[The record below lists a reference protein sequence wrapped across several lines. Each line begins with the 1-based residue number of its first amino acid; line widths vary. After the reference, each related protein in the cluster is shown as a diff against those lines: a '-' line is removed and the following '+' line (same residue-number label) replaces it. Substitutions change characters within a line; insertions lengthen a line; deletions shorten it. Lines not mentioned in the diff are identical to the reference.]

1 MIKKLQKKLTTLLIF
16 LLTIIWIGILLL
28 FLNSTYQNN
37 LKDVK
42 EDVRSALRE
51 TKWKN
56 FIRTQGTA
64 LDLEDIGYCVF
75 QIDDYKQ
82 PHILFQTFTNKT
94 DEELLRYAK
103 KYSLTWKKTHQTYKY
118 TYIYKLQKKQGRRY
132 LYLMLISPAPALQ
145 ATIPAIVLCI
155 FLLFGGLILFTFS
168 SRIISR
174 WLTQPIEDMISSE
187 KNFISNA
194 SHELKTPLAVI
205 RANTQLLQK
214 EISAD
219 NKHLEYIHQETER
232 MIVLVN
238 KMLTLVRLDTAQN
251 QAQPKHFRVDEALY
265 DIIYPMESVAYEK
278 KIRMTADIQEEMYID
293 GIEDQ
298 IQNLLS
304 ILLNNAISYTPEYG
318 EIVIRAYIQAKKFYL
333 KVANSG
339 DPIPEEIRDRLF
351 ERFFRADEARED
363 NGHYGLGLSIAS
375 SIAANHGGRIR
386 VDYEDHKNVFSVV
399 LNAHSPAQH

>member
-28 FLNSTYQNN
+28 FLNSTYKNN

-51 TKWKN
+51 IKWKN

-118 TYIYKLQKKQGRRY
+118 IYIYKLRKKQ
-132 LYLMLISPAPALQ
+132 LMLISSAPALQ

-187 KNFISNA
+187 KKFISSA

-251 QAQPKHFRVDEALY
+251 QAQPKRFRVDEALY

-278 KIRMTADIQEEMYID
+278 KIRMTVDIQKEMYID

-333 KVANSG
+333 KVSNSG

-386 VDYEDHKNVFSVV
+386 VDYEHHKNVFSVV

>member
-1 MIKKLQKKLTTLLIF
+1 MIKKLKKKLTTLLIF

-28 FLNSTYQNN
+28 FLNSTYKNN

-51 TKWKN
+51 IKWKN

-75 QIDDYKQ
+75 QIDDFKQ

-118 TYIYKLQKKQGRRY
+118 IYIYKLRKKQ
-132 LYLMLISPAPALQ
+132 LMLISSAPALQ

-187 KNFISNA
+187 KKFISNA

-251 QAQPKHFRVDEALY
+251 QAQPKRFRVDEALY

-333 KVANSG
+333 KVSNSG

-386 VDYEDHKNVFSVV
+386 VDYEDYKNVFSFV
-399 LNAHSPAQH
+399 LNAHSLAQH

>member
-28 FLNSTYQNN
+28 FLNSTYKNN

-51 TKWKN
+51 IKWKN

-118 TYIYKLQKKQGRRY
+118 IYIYKLRKKQ
-132 LYLMLISPAPALQ
+132 LMLISSAPALQ

-187 KNFISNA
+187 KKFISNA

-251 QAQPKHFRVDEALY
+251 QAQPKRFRVDEALY

-278 KIRMTADIQEEMYID
+278 KIRMTVDIQKEMYID
-293 GIEDQ
+293 RIEDQ

-333 KVANSG
+333 KVSNSG

-386 VDYEDHKNVFSVV
+386 VDYEHHKNVFSVV

>member
-1 MIKKLQKKLTTLLIF
+1 MIKNLQKKLTTLLIF

-187 KNFISNA
+187 KKFISNA

>member
-28 FLNSTYQNN
+28 FLNSTYKNN
-37 LKDVK
+37 LKDEK

-51 TKWKN
+51 IKWKN

-118 TYIYKLQKKQGRRY
+118 IYIYKLRKKQ
-132 LYLMLISPAPALQ
+132 LMLISSAPALQ

-187 KNFISNA
+187 KKFISNA

-251 QAQPKHFRVDEALY
+251 QAQPKRFRVDEALY

-278 KIRMTADIQEEMYID
+278 KIRMTVDIQEEMYID

-333 KVANSG
+333 KVSNSG

-351 ERFFRADEARED
+351 ERFFRADED

>member
-1 MIKKLQKKLTTLLIF
+1 MIRKLQKNICTLF
-16 LLTIIWIGILLL
+16 VLLL
-28 FLNSTYQNN
+28 SITWLGVLAIYANSVYRNN
-37 LKDVK
+37 LMDVK
-42 EDVRSALRE
+42 EDVNYAIQD

-56 FIRTQGTA
+56 FLNDKGTSS
-64 LDLEDIGYCVF
+64 DLEETDYCVYSLDSEF
-75 QIDDYKQ
+75 Q
-82 PHILFQTFTNKT
+82 PHILFHTFSNKS
-94 DEELLRYAK
+94 EKVLMKEGRRLAANWKGHKHFLR
-103 KYSLTWKKTHQTYKY
+103 Y
-118 TYIYKLQKKQGRRY
+118 TYIYKFKFKQCKRY
-132 LYLMLISPAPALQ
+132 MILISGSTAFQ
-145 ATIPAIVLCI
+145 ATLPTIGICSLLLAGGIIVFVLSGR
-155 FLLFGGLILFTFS
+155 LV
-168 SRIISR
+168 SR

-187 KNFISNA
+187 KKFISNA

-214 EISAD
+214 EISRD

-251 QAQPKHFRVDEALY
+251 QAQPKRFRVDEALY

-278 KIRMTADIQEEMYID
+278 KIHMTSEIQEEMYID

-304 ILLNNAISYTPEYG
+304 ILLNNAISYTPESG

-339 DPIPEEIRDRLF
+339 NPIPEEIRDRLF

>member
-28 FLNSTYQNN
+28 FLNSTYKNN
-37 LKDVK
+37 LKDEK

-51 TKWKN
+51 IKWKN

-118 TYIYKLQKKQGRRY
+118 IYIYKLRKKQ
-132 LYLMLISPAPALQ
+132 LMLISSAPALQ

-187 KNFISNA
+187 KKFISNA

-251 QAQPKHFRVDEALY
+251 QAQPKRFRVDEALY

-278 KIRMTADIQEEMYID
+278 KIRMTVDIQEEMYID

-333 KVANSG
+333 KVSNSG

-351 ERFFRADEARED
+351 ERFFRADEVRED

>member
-28 FLNSTYQNN
+28 FLNSTYKNN
-37 LKDVK
+37 LKDEK

-51 TKWKN
+51 IKWKN

-118 TYIYKLQKKQGRRY
+118 IYIYKLRKKQ
-132 LYLMLISPAPALQ
+132 LMLISSAPALQ

-187 KNFISNA
+187 KKFISNA

-205 RANTQLLQK
+205 RTNTQLLQK

-251 QAQPKHFRVDEALY
+251 QAQPKRFRVDEALY

-278 KIRMTADIQEEMYID
+278 KIRMTVDIQEEMYID

-333 KVANSG
+333 KVSNSG

>member
-1 MIKKLQKKLTTLLIF
+1 MIKKLQKKLTKLLIF

-28 FLNSTYQNN
+28 FLNSTYKNN

-51 TKWKN
+51 IKWKN

-118 TYIYKLQKKQGRRY
+118 IYIYKLRKKQ
-132 LYLMLISPAPALQ
+132 LMLISSAPALQ

-187 KNFISNA
+187 KKFISNA

-251 QAQPKHFRVDEALY
+251 QAQPKRFRVDEALY

-278 KIRMTADIQEEMYID
+278 KICMTSEIQEEMYID

-333 KVANSG
+333 KVSNSG

-351 ERFFRADEARED
+351 ERFFRADEAHED
-363 NGHYGLGLSIAS
+363 NGHYGLGLSIAR
-375 SIAANHGGRIR
+375 SIVANHGGRIR
-386 VDYEDHKNVFSVV
+386 VDYEDHKNVFFVV
-399 LNAHSPAQH
+399 LNAHSPVQH

>member
-132 LYLMLISPAPALQ
+132 LMLISPAPALQ

-187 KNFISNA
+187 KKFISNA

-251 QAQPKHFRVDEALY
+251 QAQPKRFRVDETLY

>member
-16 LLTIIWIGILLL
+16 LLTIIWIGILLF
-28 FLNSTYQNN
+28 FLNSTYKNN
-37 LKDVK
+37 LKDEK

-51 TKWKN
+51 IKWKN

-118 TYIYKLQKKQGRRY
+118 IYIYKLRKKQ
-132 LYLMLISPAPALQ
+132 LMLISSAPALQ

-187 KNFISNA
+187 KKFISNA

-251 QAQPKHFRVDEALY
+251 QAQPKRFRVDEALY

-278 KIRMTADIQEEMYID
+278 KIRMTVDIQEEMYID

-333 KVANSG
+333 KVSNSG

>member
-28 FLNSTYQNN
+28 FLNSTYKNN
-37 LKDVK
+37 LKDEK

-51 TKWKN
+51 IKWKN

-118 TYIYKLQKKQGRRY
+118 IYIYKLRKKQ
-132 LYLMLISPAPALQ
+132 LMLISSAPALQ

-187 KNFISNA
+187 KKFISNA

-251 QAQPKHFRVDEALY
+251 QPQPKRFRVDEALY

-278 KIRMTADIQEEMYID
+278 KIRMTVDIQKEMYID

-333 KVANSG
+333 KVSNSG

>member
-28 FLNSTYQNN
+28 FLNSTYKNN

-51 TKWKN
+51 IKWKN

-118 TYIYKLQKKQGRRY
+118 IYIYKLRKKQ
-132 LYLMLISPAPALQ
+132 LMLISSAPALQ

-187 KNFISNA
+187 KKFISNA

-238 KMLTLVRLDTAQN
+238 KMLTLVRLDTTQN
-251 QAQPKHFRVDEALY
+251 QAQPKRFRVDEALY

-278 KIRMTADIQEEMYID
+278 KIRMTVDIQEEMYID

-333 KVANSG
+333 KVSNSG

>member
-28 FLNSTYQNN
+28 FLNSTYKNN
-37 LKDVK
+37 LKDEK

-51 TKWKN
+51 IKWKN

-118 TYIYKLQKKQGRRY
+118 IYIYKLRKKQ
-132 LYLMLISPAPALQ
+132 LMLICSAPALQ

-187 KNFISNA
+187 KKFISNA

-251 QAQPKHFRVDEALY
+251 QAQPKRFRVDEALY
-265 DIIYPMESVAYEK
+265 DIIYPMESVAYKK
-278 KIRMTADIQEEMYID
+278 KIRMTVDIQEEMYID

-333 KVANSG
+333 KVSNSG

>member
-28 FLNSTYQNN
+28 FLNSTYKNN
-37 LKDVK
+37 LKDEK

-51 TKWKN
+51 IKWKN

-118 TYIYKLQKKQGRRY
+118 IYIYKLRKKQ
-132 LYLMLISPAPALQ
+132 LMLISSAPALQ

-187 KNFISNA
+187 KKFISNA

-238 KMLTLVRLDTAQN
+238 KMLTLVRLDTVQN
-251 QAQPKHFRVDEALY
+251 QAQPKRFRVDEALY

-278 KIRMTADIQEEMYID
+278 KIRMTVDIQKEMYID

-333 KVANSG
+333 KVSNSG

>member
-28 FLNSTYQNN
+28 FLNSTYKNN
-37 LKDVK
+37 LKDEK

-51 TKWKN
+51 IKWKN

-118 TYIYKLQKKQGRRY
+118 IYIYKLRKKQ
-132 LYLMLISPAPALQ
+132 LMLISSAPALQ

-187 KNFISNA
+187 KKFISNA

-251 QAQPKHFRVDEALY
+251 QAQPKRFRVDEALY

-333 KVANSG
+333 KVSNSG

>member
-28 FLNSTYQNN
+28 FLNSTYKNN
-37 LKDVK
+37 LKDEK

-51 TKWKN
+51 IKWKN

-118 TYIYKLQKKQGRRY
+118 IYIYKLRKKQ
-132 LYLMLISPAPALQ
+132 LMLISSAPALQ

-187 KNFISNA
+187 KKFISNA

-251 QAQPKHFRVDEALY
+251 QAQPKRFRVDEALY

-278 KIRMTADIQEEMYID
+278 KIRMTVDIQEEMYID

-333 KVANSG
+333 KVSNSG

-375 SIAANHGGRIR
+375 SITANHGGRIR

>member
-28 FLNSTYQNN
+28 FLNSTYKNN
-37 LKDVK
+37 LKDEK

-51 TKWKN
+51 IKWKN

-118 TYIYKLQKKQGRRY
+118 IYIYKLRKKQ
-132 LYLMLISPAPALQ
+132 LMLISSAPALQ

-187 KNFISNA
+187 KKFISNA

-251 QAQPKHFRVDEALY
+251 QAQPKRFRVDEALY

-278 KIRMTADIQEEMYID
+278 KIRMTVDIQEEMYID

-298 IQNLLS
+298 IQNL
-304 ILLNNAISYTPEYG
+304 LLNNAISYTPEYG

-333 KVANSG
+333 KVSNSG

>member
-132 LYLMLISPAPALQ
+132 LMLISPAPALQ

-187 KNFISNA
+187 KKFISNA

-251 QAQPKHFRVDEALY
+251 QAQPKHFRADEALY

-399 LNAHSPAQH
+399 LNAHSPSQH

>member
-28 FLNSTYQNN
+28 FLNSTYKNN

-51 TKWKN
+51 IKWKN

-118 TYIYKLQKKQGRRY
+118 IYIYKLRKKQ
-132 LYLMLISPAPALQ
+132 LMLISSAPALQ

-187 KNFISNA
+187 KKFISNA

-251 QAQPKHFRVDEALY
+251 QAQPKRFRVDEALY

-304 ILLNNAISYTPEYG
+304 ILLNNAISYTPESG

-333 KVANSG
+333 KVSNSG
-339 DPIPEEIRDRLF
+339 NPIPEEIRDRLF

-399 LNAHSPAQH
+399 LNAHSLAQH

>member
-28 FLNSTYQNN
+28 FLNSTYKNN

-51 TKWKN
+51 IKWKN

-118 TYIYKLQKKQGRRY
+118 IYIYKLRKKQ
-132 LYLMLISPAPALQ
+132 LMLISSAPALQ

-187 KNFISNA
+187 KKFISNA

-238 KMLTLVRLDTAQN
+238 KMLTLVCLDTAQN
-251 QAQPKHFRVDEALY
+251 QAQPKRFRVDEALY

-278 KIRMTADIQEEMYID
+278 KIRMTVDIQEEMYID

-333 KVANSG
+333 KVSNSG

-386 VDYEDHKNVFSVV
+386 VDYEHHKNVFSVV

>member
-28 FLNSTYQNN
+28 FLNSTYKNN
-37 LKDVK
+37 LKNVK

-51 TKWKN
+51 IKWKN

-118 TYIYKLQKKQGRRY
+118 IYIYKLRKKQ
-132 LYLMLISPAPALQ
+132 LMLISSAPALQ

-187 KNFISNA
+187 KKFISNA

-251 QAQPKHFRVDEALY
+251 QAQPKRFRVDEALY

-278 KIRMTADIQEEMYID
+278 KIRMTVDIQKEMYID

-333 KVANSG
+333 KVSNSG

-351 ERFFRADEARED
+351 ERFFRADEARKD

-375 SIAANHGGRIR
+375 SIVANHGGRIR

>member
-1 MIKKLQKKLTTLLIF
+1 MIKNLQKKLTTLLIF

-28 FLNSTYQNN
+28 FLNSTYKNN

-51 TKWKN
+51 IKWKN

-118 TYIYKLQKKQGRRY
+118 IYIYKLRKKQ
-132 LYLMLISPAPALQ
+132 LMLISSAPALQ

-187 KNFISNA
+187 KKFISNA

-251 QAQPKHFRVDEALY
+251 QAQPKRFRVDEALY

-333 KVANSG
+333 KVSNSG

>member
-28 FLNSTYQNN
+28 FLNSTYKNN

-51 TKWKN
+51 IKWKN

-118 TYIYKLQKKQGRRY
+118 IYIYKLRKKQ
-132 LYLMLISPAPALQ
+132 LMLISSAPALQ

-187 KNFISNA
+187 KKFISNA

-251 QAQPKHFRVDEALY
+251 QAQPKRFRVDEALY
-265 DIIYPMESVAYEK
+265 DIIYPMESVAHEK
-278 KIRMTADIQEEMYID
+278 KIRMTVDIQEEMYID

-333 KVANSG
+333 KVSNSG

-386 VDYEDHKNVFSVV
+386 VDYEHHKNVFSVV

>member
-28 FLNSTYQNN
+28 FLNSTYKNN

-51 TKWKN
+51 IKWKN

-64 LDLEDIGYCVF
+64 LDLEDISYCVF

-118 TYIYKLQKKQGRRY
+118 IYIYKLRKKQ
-132 LYLMLISPAPALQ
+132 LMLISSAPALQ

-187 KNFISNA
+187 KKFISNA

-214 EISAD
+214 EISGD

-251 QAQPKHFRVDEALY
+251 QALPKRFRVDEALY

-278 KIRMTADIQEEMYID
+278 KIRMTAEIQEEMYIN

-304 ILLNNAISYTPEYG
+304 ILLNNAISYTPESG
-318 EIVIRAYIQAKKFYL
+318 EIVIRAYMQAKKFYL

-363 NGHYGLGLSIAS
+363 NGHYGLGLSIAR
-375 SIAANHGGRIR
+375 SIVANHGGRIR
-386 VDYEDHKNVFSVV
+386 VDYEDHKNVFFVV
-399 LNAHSPAQH
+399 LNAHSPVQH

>member
-28 FLNSTYQNN
+28 FLNSTYKNN
-37 LKDVK
+37 LKDEK

-51 TKWKN
+51 IKWKN

-118 TYIYKLQKKQGRRY
+118 IYIYKLRKKQ
-132 LYLMLISPAPALQ
+132 LMLISSAPALQ

-187 KNFISNA
+187 KKFISNA

-251 QAQPKHFRVDEALY
+251 QAQPKRFRVDEALY

-278 KIRMTADIQEEMYID
+278 KIRMTVDIQEEMYID

-333 KVANSG
+333 KVSNSG
-339 DPIPEEIRDRLF
+339 DSIPEEIRDRLF

>member
-1 MIKKLQKKLTTLLIF
+1 MIKNLQKKLTTLLIF

-28 FLNSTYQNN
+28 FLNSTYKNN

-51 TKWKN
+51 IKWKN

-118 TYIYKLQKKQGRRY
+118 IYIYKLRKKQ
-132 LYLMLISPAPALQ
+132 LMLISSAPALQ

-187 KNFISNA
+187 KKFISNA

-251 QAQPKHFRVDEALY
+251 QAQPKRFRVDEALY

-278 KIRMTADIQEEMYID
+278 KIRMTVDIQKEMYID

-333 KVANSG
+333 KVSNSG

>member
-28 FLNSTYQNN
+28 FLNSTYKNN
-37 LKDVK
+37 LKDEK

-51 TKWKN
+51 IKWKN
-56 FIRTQGTA
+56 FIRTQETA

-118 TYIYKLQKKQGRRY
+118 IYIYKLRKKQ
-132 LYLMLISPAPALQ
+132 LMLISSAPALQ

-187 KNFISNA
+187 KKFISNA

-251 QAQPKHFRVDEALY
+251 QAQPKRFRVDEALY

-278 KIRMTADIQEEMYID
+278 KIRMTVDIQEEMYID

-333 KVANSG
+333 KVSNSG

>member
-28 FLNSTYQNN
+28 FLNSTYKNN
-37 LKDVK
+37 LKDEK

-51 TKWKN
+51 IKWKN

-118 TYIYKLQKKQGRRY
+118 IYIYKLRKKQ
-132 LYLMLISPAPALQ
+132 LMLISSAPALQ

-187 KNFISNA
+187 KKFISNA

-251 QAQPKHFRVDEALY
+251 QAQPKRFRVDEALY

-278 KIRMTADIQEEMYID
+278 KIRMTVDIQEEMYID

-318 EIVIRAYIQAKKFYL
+318 EIVIRAYIQEKKFYL
-333 KVANSG
+333 KVSNSG

>member
-28 FLNSTYQNN
+28 FLNSTYKNN
-37 LKDVK
+37 LKDEK

-51 TKWKN
+51 IKWKN

-118 TYIYKLQKKQGRRY
+118 IYIYKLRKKQ
-132 LYLMLISPAPALQ
+132 LMLISSAPALQ

-187 KNFISNA
+187 KKFISNA

-251 QAQPKHFRVDEALY
+251 QAQPKRFRVDEALY

-278 KIRMTADIQEEMYID
+278 KIRMTVDIQEEMYID

-333 KVANSG
+333 KVSNSG

-363 NGHYGLGLSIAS
+363 NGHYSLGLSIAS

>member
-16 LLTIIWIGILLL
+16 LLAIIWIGILLL

-132 LYLMLISPAPALQ
+132 LMLISPAPALQ

-187 KNFISNA
+187 KKFISNA

-251 QAQPKHFRVDEALY
+251 QAQPKRFRVDETLY

>member
-28 FLNSTYQNN
+28 FLNSTYKNN

-51 TKWKN
+51 IKWKN
-56 FIRTQGTA
+56 FIRTQGPA

-118 TYIYKLQKKQGRRY
+118 IYIYKLRKKQ
-132 LYLMLISPAPALQ
+132 LMLISSAPALQ

-187 KNFISNA
+187 KKFISNA

-251 QAQPKHFRVDEALY
+251 QAQPKRFRVDEALY

-278 KIRMTADIQEEMYID
+278 KIRMTVDIQEEMYID

-333 KVANSG
+333 KVSNSG

-386 VDYEDHKNVFSVV
+386 VDYEHHKNVFSVV

>member
-28 FLNSTYQNN
+28 FLNSTYKNN

-51 TKWKN
+51 IKWKN

-64 LDLEDIGYCVF
+64 LDLEDISYCVF

-118 TYIYKLQKKQGRRY
+118 IYIYKLRKKQ
-132 LYLMLISPAPALQ
+132 LMLISSAPALQ

-187 KNFISNA
+187 KKFISNA

-214 EISAD
+214 EISGD

-251 QAQPKHFRVDEALY
+251 QALPKRFRVDEALY

-278 KIRMTADIQEEMYID
+278 KIRMTAEIQEEMYIN

-304 ILLNNAISYTPEYG
+304 ILLNNAISYTPESG
-318 EIVIRAYIQAKKFYL
+318 EIVIRAYMQAKKFYL

-363 NGHYGLGLSIAS
+363 NGHYGLGLSIAR
-375 SIAANHGGRIR
+375 SIVANHGGRIR

>member
-28 FLNSTYQNN
+28 FLNSTYKNN
-37 LKDVK
+37 LKDEK

-51 TKWKN
+51 IKWKN

-103 KYSLTWKKTHQTYKY
+103 KYSLTWKKHTRQTYKY
-118 TYIYKLQKKQGRRY
+118 IYIYKLRKKQ
-132 LYLMLISPAPALQ
+132 LMLISSAPALQ

-187 KNFISNA
+187 KKFISNA

-251 QAQPKHFRVDEALY
+251 QAQPKRFRVDEALY

-278 KIRMTADIQEEMYID
+278 KIRMTVDIQEEMYID

-333 KVANSG
+333 KVSNSG

>member
-1 MIKKLQKKLTTLLIF
+1 MIKKLQKKLTKLLIF

-28 FLNSTYQNN
+28 ILNSTYKNN
-37 LKDVK
+37 LKDEK

-51 TKWKN
+51 IKWKN

-118 TYIYKLQKKQGRRY
+118 IYIYKLRKKQ
-132 LYLMLISPAPALQ
+132 LMLISSAPALQ

-187 KNFISNA
+187 KKFISNA

-251 QAQPKHFRVDEALY
+251 QAQPKRFRVDEALY

-278 KIRMTADIQEEMYID
+278 KIRMTVDIQEEMYID

-333 KVANSG
+333 KVSNSG

-363 NGHYGLGLSIAS
+363 NGHYGLGLSIAR
-375 SIAANHGGRIR
+375 SIVANHGGRIR
-386 VDYEDHKNVFSVV
+386 VDYEDHKNVFFVV
-399 LNAHSPAQH
+399 LNAHSPVQH

>member
-28 FLNSTYQNN
+28 FLNSTYKNN

-51 TKWKN
+51 IKWKN

-118 TYIYKLQKKQGRRY
+118 IYIYKLRKKQ
-132 LYLMLISPAPALQ
+132 LMLISSAPALQ

-187 KNFISNA
+187 KKFISNA

-232 MIVLVN
+232 MIVLIN

-251 QAQPKHFRVDEALY
+251 QAQPKRFRVDEALY

-278 KIRMTADIQEEMYID
+278 KIRMTVDIQEEMYID

-333 KVANSG
+333 KVSNSG

-363 NGHYGLGLSIAS
+363 NDHYGLGLSIAS

>member
-28 FLNSTYQNN
+28 FLNSTYKNN

-51 TKWKN
+51 IKWKN

-118 TYIYKLQKKQGRRY
+118 IYIYKLRKKQ
-132 LYLMLISPAPALQ
+132 LMLISSAPALQ

-187 KNFISNA
+187 KKFISNA

-251 QAQPKHFRVDEALY
+251 QAQPKRFRVDEALY

-278 KIRMTADIQEEMYID
+278 KIRMTVDIQEEMYID

-333 KVANSG
+333 KVSNSG

-351 ERFFRADEARED
+351 ERFFRADEARKD

-375 SIAANHGGRIR
+375 SIATNHGGRIR

-399 LNAHSPAQH
+399 LNTHSPAQH

>member
-28 FLNSTYQNN
+28 FLNSTYKNN

-51 TKWKN
+51 IKWKN

-118 TYIYKLQKKQGRRY
+118 IYIYKLRKKQ
-132 LYLMLISPAPALQ
+132 LMLISSAPALQ

-187 KNFISNA
+187 KKFISNA

-251 QAQPKHFRVDEALY
+251 QAQPKRFRVDEALY

-278 KIRMTADIQEEMYID
+278 KIRMTVDIQKEMYID

-333 KVANSG
+333 KVSNSG